1 VIKYKPKRRVYEE
14 HQPKGQRLICANCDK
29 IFDVRKHDRCPHCGR
44 DVIPDELQE
53 AQNLMEQT
61 YRERGLQGSID
72 VIRPL
77 MNAVVET
84 VVTLAPMFP
93 RSQLQAAMNET
104 AVFTLLCE
112 LEARGFRVVPIER
125 TIDSPAATERVAAS

>member
-1 VIKYKPKRRVYEE
+1 M
-14 HQPKGQRLICANCDK
+14 ICENCK
-29 IFDVRKHDRCPHCGR
+29 FAFDARTHAKCPQCGR
-44 DVIPDELQE
+44 DVIPPELEE
-53 AQNLMEQT
+53 AQKAMEQS
-61 YRERGLQGSID
+61 YREKGLEGSIE

-112 LEARGFRVVPIER
+112 LEARGFRVVPVARAE
-125 TIDSPAATERVAAS
+125 AA